1 MKKPLKEM
9 LKKIG
14 GGHLLN
20 EKDNASTFLK
30 KVKND
35 PFHQWIAGSGKLSK
49 FKDEIH
55 ELVDS
60 ITELT
65 GKYSDDVAV
74 TKKFLENLLMELKD
88 LINENYQ
95 NYRVMHMHI
104 ISYLFDKN
112 YFSEFN
118 DSINCKNLSIETQ
131 FISVPNNLIFEIN
144 KTLEHF
150 HIKTAGYLNQNYIQS
165 LFKEQKIGLSE
176 MAYKSQLGYNTNEVS
191 IIPKNVKK
199 AGFFEKFFQ
208 LFS

>member
-65 GKYSDDVAV
+65 GKYSDDVVV
-74 TKKFLENLLMELKD
+74 TKKFLENVDSVDGYDYFKAAEMKKEALKNLKSSYPKVKKYLSDIVNKELKK
-88 LINENYQ
+88 L
-95 NYRVMHMHI
+95 
-104 ISYLFDKN
+104 DKKLKKL
-112 YFSEFN
+112 
-118 DSINCKNLSIETQ
+118 DVL
-131 FISVPNNLIFEIN
+131 
-144 KTLEHF
+144 
-150 HIKTAGYLNQNYIQS
+150 
-165 LFKEQKIGLSE
+165 
-176 MAYKSQLGYNTNEVS
+176 
-191 IIPKNVKK
+191 VKK
-199 AGFFEKFFQ
+199 MK
-208 LFS
+208 